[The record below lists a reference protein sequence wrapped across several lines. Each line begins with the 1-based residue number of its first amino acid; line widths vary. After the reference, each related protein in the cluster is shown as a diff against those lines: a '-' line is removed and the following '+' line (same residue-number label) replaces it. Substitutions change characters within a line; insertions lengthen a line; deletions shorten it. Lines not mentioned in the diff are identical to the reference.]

1 MVINTNIAAL
11 TSATNLNGS
20 TNMLNQALAE
30 LSSGS
35 QLVTASANPAGLAES
50 ISLNAQINQVG
61 AANDDVSNA
70 NSFSQTQDGYLQQVS
85 SALQQMAQLSVEAQ
99 DGTQST
105 SDLADDQQEF
115 NALAQFIN
123 QAATQNFNGVSLFA
137 GASMTVTTNA
147 TGGTGGTFSMSGV
160 NLGAAVYAHLS
171 VTADNDI
178 ATTAGAATA
187 LANVTAAITQLGTDS
202 ATVGANELR
211 LNYTG
216 QELQVLQTN
225 LSAAN
230 SQIADVNVAT
240 ESTAYAKYQILVQSG
255 TSMLAQANQEPQ
267 NCLETPARINCA
279 FTDSVKYSGG
289 VYAVLGLNL
298 PLRR

>member
-267 NCLETPARINCA
+267 IAL
-279 FTDSVKYSGG
+279 KLLQG
-289 VYAVLGLNL
+289 
-298 PLRR
+298 